1 MFESKLEEALGD
13 PSALLRLAADTVAA
27 ERQAGCRKLVIAAAW
42 AGCHGAPTELELA
55 DDAAIEAQSALVDR
69 FVRIGPTG
77 TPLVAECSPAE
88 LGKALQT
95 GPAAAKNLMRV
106 ALIVRYRL
114 PRLWERVK
122 AGEVWLWK
130 VRQIA
135 ERSAHLGALT
145 SWCLDMQITRWVEQ
159 VAWARFL
166 DIFDA
171 ALLRVDEDTYRRR
184 AEEAAGQRDV
194 RSFRGEQGLRTLV
207 ARMEAGDD
215 AAFMALVNRVAQ
227 CLAEE
232 GDEDP
237 VGIRRSK
244 AMGIIA
250 HQAKL
255 RDILARHAADPD
267 DPRHPEERVAAH
279 LDDPTDPW
287 AEDDVPQAGW
297 QTAGHGNYHQPG
309 FDDLDDLEDCW
320 NSQSEPASEEPA
332 SEGGAT
338 ADGSESPVDEDDRAW
353 LDEQRDT
360 QPAAAD
366 GRSEEAVEA
375 AGMDASP
382 SPEAFGSAE
391 PGSCATSRDERGAC
405 RACGSTYD
413 LRPFTKAGL
422 AACATKAVIHVHV
435 TDQTLIDQHGV
446 LRTADGPITLE
457 QFRRWLTDA
466 DPTITIRPVL
476 DPAAVAP
483 VDSYEIPM
491 AIREAVHTRHP
502 GSVWPFSPV
511 TEISTGGR
519 LDLDHTRS
527 YRKNGPPGQTSV
539 DSLAPLAR
547 SEHRAKTVGGWQ
559 VRSPSL
565 GTYVWRS
572 PHGWISIVTNQG
584 TLLLGDGPW
593 TCQLWETV
601 SSTGAGVDS
610 TQANSAL

>member
-1 MFESKLEEALGD
+1 MAIIICMFETGLEEALGD
-13 PSALLRLAADTVAA
+13 PSALLRLAGDAVVS

-42 AGCHGAPTELELA
+42 ADCHGAPVDLELA
-55 DDAAIEAQSALVDR
+55 DDAAVEAQSALVDR

-88 LGKALQT
+88 LGNALQT
-95 GPAAAKNLMRV
+95 GPVAARNLMRV

-159 VAWARFL
+159 VAWSRFL

-171 ALLRVDEDTYRRR
+171 ALLWVDEDTYRRR
-184 AEEAAGQRDV
+184 EEEAAGLRDV
-194 RSFRGEQGLRTLV
+194 RSFRGEHGLRTLV

-255 RDILARHAADPD
+255 RDLLARHAGDPD
-267 DPRHPEERVAAH
+267 DPRHPEEQVAAH

-287 AEDDVPQAGW
+287 AEDDLPQAGW
-297 QTAGHGNYHQPG
+297 QTTERGNYHQPG
-309 FDDLDDLEDCW
+309 FDDLEDCW
-320 NSQSEPASEEPA
+320 NSQPEPATDEPRPEEAAPEEDSAADGAEPA
-332 SEGGAT
+332 DD
-338 ADGSESPVDEDDRAW
+338 ADQAW
-353 LDEQRDT
+353 LDQQRD
-360 QPAAAD
+360 PERYDAER
-366 GRSEEAVEA
+366 GHR
-375 AGMDASP
+375 AG
-382 SPEAFGSAE
+382 EVRTTTL
-391 PGSCATSRDERGAC
+391 ATKRTEHGAC
-405 RACGSTYD
+405 RGCGSTFD

-422 AACATKAVIHVHV
+422 AACATKAVVHVHV
-435 TDQTLIDQHGV
+435 TDRTLIDQHGV

-483 VDSYEIPM
+483 VDSYEIPL

-519 LDLDHTRS
+519 LDLDHTKP
-527 YRKNGPPGQTSV
+527 YRRDGPPGQTSV
-539 DSLAPLAR
+539 DGLAPLAR
-547 SEHRAKTVGGWQ
+547 SEHRPKTVGGWQ

-572 PHGWISIVTNQG
+572 PHGWLSIVTNQG
-584 TLLLGDGPW
+584 TLVLGDGLW
-593 TCQLWETV
+593 TQRLWETV
-601 SSTGAGVDS
+601 SSIGAGVDS
-610 TQANSAL
+610 AQANSVP

>member
-1 MFESKLEEALGD
+1 MAAVSAVRIGRRTLDALPSTARALSFRHPHPGRWTNIRILPIIRYMFESKLEEALGD

-42 AGCHGAPTELELA
+42 AGCHGAPAELELA

-95 GPAAAKNLMRV
+95 GPAAAKSLMRV

-297 QTAGHGNYHQPG
+297 QTAGHGTITSPDSMISTTSRTAGTPNPSLHQKNRCQRVVPRLTVRSHRSMRTIGPG
-309 FDDLDDLEDCW
+309 STSSVILSRLRR
-320 NSQSEPASEEPA
+320 
-332 SEGGAT
+332 T
-338 ADGSESPVDEDDRAW
+338 
-353 LDEQRDT
+353 
-360 QPAAAD
+360 
-366 GRSEEAVEA
+366 
-375 AGMDASP
+375 DARKRPWRRPGWMLRLHPRPSAPP
-382 SPEAFGSAE
+382 SPA
-391 PGSCATSRDERGAC
+391 
-405 RACGSTYD
+405 
-413 LRPFTKAGL
+413 
-422 AACATKAVIHVHV
+422 
-435 TDQTLIDQHGV
+435 
-446 LRTADGPITLE
+446 
-457 QFRRWLTDA
+457 
-466 DPTITIRPVL
+466 
-476 DPAAVAP
+476 
-483 VDSYEIPM
+483 
-491 AIREAVHTRHP
+491 
-502 GSVWPFSPV
+502 
-511 TEISTGGR
+511 
-519 LDLDHTRS
+519 
-527 YRKNGPPGQTSV
+527 
-539 DSLAPLAR
+539 LAR
-547 SEHRAKTVGGWQ
+547 PLVMSVARAGHVGRRMTYGP
-559 VRSPSL
+559 SPRL
-565 GTYVWRS
+565 VS
-572 PHGWISIVTNQG
+572 PHVRPRPSFTSMSPIRR
-584 TLLLGDGPW
+584 
-593 TCQLWETV
+593 
-601 SSTGAGVDS
+601 
-610 TQANSAL
+610 